1 MQEINHRIYKH
12 TINYLS
18 YYPLHHLVITLQQDY
33 MVAYKTVVRDKILEF
48 FSIFFAC
55 KKKAHELRD
64 PRRGKECVYL
74 RFYSA
79 RAVTYLIVF

>member
-48 FSIFFAC
+48 FSIFLRE
-55 KKKAHELRD
+55 KKLMN
-64 PRRGKECVYL
+64 
-74 RFYSA
+74 
-79 RAVTYLIVF
+79 